1 MPGTLATIGG
11 EMSVPIKAFLALV
24 LVIAISDRAAA
35 DAPYCHTHTSGG
47 YCQYRGTVK
56 QIYVNNGNRIL
67 LYFDT
72 PLDLSQP
79 ANVGISGITRHTA
92 ASVVIDDNPEF
103 AKFFYSSALAAQASG
118 RRIIVQMR
126 GNSSGYLKIDR
137 IWVLE

>member
-1 MPGTLATIGG
+1 MT
-11 EMSVPIKAFLALV
+11 VPIKAVLALA
-24 LVIAISDRAAA
+24 LMMAITDPAAA
-35 DAPYCHTHTSGG
+35 DAPFCQTHVSGG
-47 YCQYRGTVK
+47 YCQYSGTVK

-92 ASVVIDDNPEF
+92 ASIIIDENPEF